1 MSDLTDNNLTIN
13 PGTGGAVVATDYVD
27 SSHFQVMKLAFG
39 NSADAVR
46 VESGMGLPVEV
57 QGSIN
62 AVITS
67 INSGVGVDVRNNI
80 GVYGVAGATLVGVT
94 ATDLDIRSLTFG
106 SDSISVLNTVGVT
119 ATDLDIRSL
128 TFTTDSVSVLNT
140 VGVTATDLDIRSL
153 TFGSDSVSV
162 LNNVS
167 VVAGGSG
174 TFEGGLA
181 GFNFFGL
188 DTRLLRASKKADAIS
203 TPAVLGAELL
213 INPSVEDTVR
223 VVGLSGAYP
232 VDVVPMG
239 LTNIA
244 NRTTRVPL
252 HVTDS
257 GSLMVELAAGSIS
270 VTADV
275 SGLGSISVGDLTI
288 AGISLDYPAG
298 LSNVLPVCGYT
309 GSDTIPIA
317 VTASAFDIRALT
329 SAKDSIAATV
339 SGNVGVTGDVRDQ
352 INKLDFVRIDATT
365 EALLVKDSG
374 LTTVATS
381 IGNLSN
387 TTSDIKTNLAAVTN
401 ANNQLKVS
409 IEAIAQPT
417 GGTSGNIVNSNT
429 STAIQFPSFALQS
442 GVHLKASPNN
452 QGTIFV
458 GFAGTNTITGFPL
471 LNGDQIFIETNNLNK
486 IFFASSTANQT
497 LHFCGT

>member
-1 MSDLTDNNLTIN
+1 
-13 PGTGGAVVATDYVD
+13 
-27 SSHFQVMKLAFG
+27 
-39 NSADAVR
+39 
-46 VESGMGLPVEV
+46 
-57 QGSIN
+57 
-62 AVITS
+62 
-67 INSGVGVDVRNNI
+67 
-80 GVYGVAGATLVGVT
+80 
-94 ATDLDIRSLTFG
+94 
-106 SDSISVLNTVGVT
+106 
-119 ATDLDIRSL
+119 
-128 TFTTDSVSVLNT
+128 
-140 VGVTATDLDIRSL
+140 
-153 TFGSDSVSV
+153 
-162 LNNVS
+162 
-167 VVAGGSG
+167 
-174 TFEGGLA
+174 
-181 GFNFFGL
+181 
-188 DTRLLRASKKADAIS
+188 
-203 TPAVLGAELL
+203 
-213 INPSVEDTVR
+213 
-223 VVGLSGAYP
+223 
-232 VDVVPMG
+232 MG

-339 SGNVGVTGDVRDQ
+339 SGNVGVTGDVRDK
-352 INKLDFVRIDATT
+352 INNLDFTRDGTN
-365 EALLVKDSG
+365 ALLVKDSG
-374 LTTVATS
+374 LTTVVTGINS
-381 IGNLSN
+381 LV
-387 TTSDIKTNLAAVTN
+387 TTTGTISTNLAAVKNT
-401 ANNQLKVS
+401 NNQLKVS

-417 GGTSGNIVNSNT
+417 GGTSGNNGNASNT

-452 QGTIFV
+452 STTGPIFV
-458 GFAGTNTITGFPL
+458 GFAGTNTTTGFPL

>member
-1 MSDLTDNNLTIN
+1 
-13 PGTGGAVVATDYVD
+13 
-27 SSHFQVMKLAFG
+27 
-39 NSADAVR
+39 
-46 VESGMGLPVEV
+46 
-57 QGSIN
+57 
-62 AVITS
+62 
-67 INSGVGVDVRNNI
+67 
-80 GVYGVAGATLVGVT
+80 
-94 ATDLDIRSLTFG
+94 
-106 SDSISVLNTVGVT
+106 
-119 ATDLDIRSL
+119 
-128 TFTTDSVSVLNT
+128 
-140 VGVTATDLDIRSL
+140 
-153 TFGSDSVSV
+153 
-162 LNNVS
+162 
-167 VVAGGSG
+167 
-174 TFEGGLA
+174 
-181 GFNFFGL
+181 
-188 DTRLLRASKKADAIS
+188 
-203 TPAVLGAELL
+203 
-213 INPSVEDTVR
+213 
-223 VVGLSGAYP
+223 
-232 VDVVPMG
+232 MG

-244 NRTTRVPL
+244 NRTTRVPF
-252 HVTDS
+252 HVTNS

-374 LTTVATS
+374 LTAVATS
-381 IGNLSN
+381 IGNLSD

-417 GGTSGNIVNSNT
+417 GGTSGNIGNVSNT
-429 STAIQFPSFALQS
+429 STAIQFSSVTLQS

-452 QGTIFV
+452 TGTIFV
-458 GFAGTNTITGFPL
+458 GFAGTNTTTGFPL